1 MPHDGS
7 LLQATVIF
15 LLTVVILVPLA
26 QRLKLGAVPGY
37 LLAGILIGPSVL
49 GLVSHPENVGRLS
62 EMGVVMLL
70 FIIGLELSPR
80 RLWMMRRSLFGVG
93 SLQVGLTALVLGL
106 IAFLLFGQSPAA
118 AVVLGVGLALSSTA
132 FGLQVLAERKELG
145 KPHGRL
151 AVGILLFQDIAAIPL
166 IAVVPLLAGS
176 GDPSDEGVR
185 PLLTV
190 AVGIGIVIIGGRYL
204 LRPVFTWAMG
214 SGLRELS
221 TATALLVVLGTAWIM
236 EHVGVSMALGAF
248 LAGMLMA
255 ESQFRHELESQIEP
269 LKGLLLGLFFVGV
282 GMTADLSLLISAP
295 LLVLG
300 LTLLL
305 VGIKLP
311 LLFGLGRFT
320 GGLQRSEAICLGV
333 VLASG
338 GEFAFVVF
346 KLALDHQLL
355 EQQVHDVLVLVITL
369 SMAVVPLVMM
379 ALARQIRGDAPASA
393 VPDGPPEVSDEP
405 RVVIAGMGRMGRV
418 VANLLQAQG
427 VPVVALDTSMDALVR
442 QRKEGRVPVYYGD
455 PTRAE
460 ILHAAKVGE
469 AELVIVA
476 TDDPQINLDTV
487 DALARLYPKTRVI
500 SRALNRQQV
509 LQLLD
514 RGANPVRETFHS
526 SLEMARRAFIEL
538 GVSEQQAATWV
549 RRYQQQEVQS
559 LLELHRQG
567 RDDEPGGRFDD
578 DGSSGVPAGVTPA
591 AKQDSR
597 QSHEQPHE
605 HPQPGADPRI
615 DRPA

>member
-15 LLTVVILVPLA
+15 LLAVVFLVPLA

-49 GLVSHPENVGRLS
+49 GLVSNPQNVGRLS

-93 SLQVGLTALVLGL
+93 SLQVGLTAVALGL
-106 IAFLLFGQSPAA
+106 LAYLLFDQSPAA
-118 AVVLGVGLALSSTA
+118 AVVLGMGLALSSTA

-166 IAVVPLLAGS
+166 IAVVPLLGGVAS
-176 GDPSDEGVR
+176 TSSEGVR

-190 AVGIGIVIIGGRYL
+190 ALGIGVVIIGGRYL
-204 LRPVFTWAMG
+204 LRPVFSWAVG

-221 TATALLVVLGTAWIM
+221 TATALLVVLGTAWVM

-255 ESQFRHELESQIEP
+255 ESHFRHELESQIEP

-282 GMTADLSLLISAP
+282 GMTADLRLLLDMP

-300 LTLLL
+300 ITLLL

-311 LLFGLGRFT
+311 LLYGIGRLW
-320 GGLQRSEAICLGV
+320 GGMNRAEATCLGV

-346 KLALDHQLL
+346 KLATDHQLL
-355 EQQVHDVLVLVITL
+355 DQKVHDLLVLAITL
-369 SMAVVPLVMM
+369 SMAVVPLLMM
-379 ALARQIRGDAPASA
+379 ALSRQLRGDSTTEA
-393 VPDGPPEVSDEP
+393 VPEGLPETNDEP
-405 RVVIAGMGRMGRV
+405 KVVIAGMGRMGRV
-418 VANLLQAQG
+418 VANILQTQG
-427 VPVVALDTSMDALVR
+427 VPVVALDTSVDALRR
-442 QRKEGRVPVYYGD
+442 QDEEGSVPVYYGD
-455 PTRAE
+455 PTRPE
-460 ILHAAKVGE
+460 ILHAAKVGQ

-476 TDDPQINLDTV
+476 TDDPEINLKTV
-487 DALARLYPKTRVI
+487 DALTRLYPHTRVI
-500 SRALNRQQV
+500 ARARNRQQV

-514 RGANPVRETFHS
+514 RGANPVRELFHS
-526 SLEMARRAFIEL
+526 SLEMGRRAFIEL
-538 GVSEQQAATWV
+538 GVSEDQAATWV
-549 RRYQQQEVQS
+549 RRYQRQEAQW
-559 LLELHRQG
+559 LLDLHRQG
-567 RDDEPGGRFDD
+567 RDDEPDGRFGDD
-578 DGSSGVPAGVTPA
+578 SDTIAGVTPPT
-591 AKQDSR
+591 K
-597 QSHEQPHE
+597 HQPSDGTTPHDQ
-605 HPQPGADPRI
+605 HST
-615 DRPA
+615 

>member
-26 QRLKLGAVPGY
+26 QRVRLGAVPGY

-49 GLVSHPENVGRLS
+49 GLVSHPENVSRLS

-176 GDPSDEGVR
+176 GDPSNEGIR

-190 AVGIGIVIIGGRYL
+190 AVGIGVVVIGGRYL
-204 LRPVFTWAMG
+204 LRPVFTWAVG

-282 GMTADLSLLISAP
+282 GMTADLSLLVSAP

-300 LTLLL
+300 LTVLL

-311 LLFGLGRFT
+311 LLFGLGRFA
-320 GGLQRSEAICLGV
+320 GGLERSEAICLGV

-346 KLALDHQLL
+346 KLALDHHLL
-355 EQQVHDVLVLVITL
+355 EQRVHDVLVLVITL

-379 ALARQIRGDAPASA
+379 ALARQIRGDTPAAA

-427 VPVVALDTSMDALVR
+427 VPVVALDTSMDAIVR
-442 QRKEGRVPVYYGD
+442 QGKEGRVPVYYGD
-455 PTRAE
+455 PTRPE

-476 TDDPQINLDTV
+476 TDDPQINLNTV
-487 DALARLYPKTRVI
+487 DALARLYPQTRVI
-500 SRALNRQQV
+500 ARALNRQQV

-526 SLEMARRAFIEL
+526 SLEMGRRAFIEL
-538 GVSEQQAATWV
+538 GVSEEQAATWV

-567 RDDEPGGRFDD
+567 RDDEPGGLFAD
-578 DGSSGVPAGVTPA
+578 DGNGLAGVTPPA
-591 AKQDSR
+591 AQPP
-597 QSHEQPHE
+597 EQ
-605 HPQPGADPRI
+605 PQPGAEQRNN
-615 DRPA
+615 RPA